1 MSPIMKSWPLVT
13 ALLVLLFGLLAS
25 AAPDNTGLVRVS
37 SPANNQLG
45 KLALRAPKG
54 GKKGGGGKGGGGDDD
69 DDEDGSG
76 GDESWNN
83 CSPGASSCSE
93 CFGPEYIS
101 CGTGSR
107 ICYNPSEENRS
118 EICSRTPPSGLSLS
132 GASHLNGPLAL
143 GALGLAVAML

>member
-13 ALLVLLFGLLAS
+13 ALLVLLFGVLAS

-37 SPANNQLG
+37 SPANSQLG

-54 GKKGGGGKGGGGDDD
+54 GKGGGGGKSGGGDDD
-69 DDEDGSG
+69 DDDEDGG
-76 GDESWNN
+76 DGDESWNN
-83 CSPGASSCSE
+83 CSSGNSCSA

-107 ICYNPSEENRS
+107 ICYNPSEESRS
-118 EICSRTPPSGLSLS
+118 EICSRTPPSGLSHS

-143 GALGLAVAML
+143 GALGLVVAML